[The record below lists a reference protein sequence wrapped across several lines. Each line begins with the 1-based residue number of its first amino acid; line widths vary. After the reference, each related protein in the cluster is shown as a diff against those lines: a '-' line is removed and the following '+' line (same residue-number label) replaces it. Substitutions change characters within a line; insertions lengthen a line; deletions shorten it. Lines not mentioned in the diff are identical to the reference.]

1 MTEKDLDEFEKEFG
15 FKLLPTS
22 FKKPLSEIT
31 KEEYRERIE
40 YLYNAI
46 INDDSNIDETIKDRI
61 DELIKTYQMYIEWN
75 KRNIE
80 KDKENLIFKL
90 NNGIYENIQLDAKD
104 INVMKDDIDLYVVEV
119 TAMCI
124 AELKKQRMS

>member
-1 MTEKDLDEFEKEFG
+1 MTEKDLEEFEKEFG

-31 KEEYRERIE
+31 KEEYKERIE

-90 NNGIYENIQLDAKD
+90 NNGIYENIQLDTKD
-104 INVMKDDIDLYVVEV
+104 INMMKDDIDLYGAFIESLEYAK
-119 TAMCI
+119 TG
-124 AELKKQRMS
+124 ERK

>member
-1 MTEKDLDEFEKEFG
+1 MTEKDLEEFEKEFG

-90 NNGIYENIQLDAKD
+90 NNGIYENIQLDTKD
-104 INVMKDDIDLYVVEV
+104 INMMKDDIDLYRAFIGSLEYAK
-119 TAMCI
+119 TG
-124 AELKKQRMS
+124 ERK